1 MEKVK
6 VTIVLDKLKKENS
19 LNFRS
24 RIIKPLKRYID
35 IKKKII
41 NQRIINNSYFK
52 IPQPA
57 TKSALDKN
65 LRAKANSINPRETL
79 IVFNQSPDFGNL
91 LIALGNMANNEKGN
105 PSAKPKPAIPAVN
118 SIAPES
124 PESEP
129 ARRVPKIGPVQEK
142 ETIARVTAMKKIPIN
157 PVLDSW
163 FEDLFDHED
172 GSVNSKYPKKENA
185 KTIKTKKN
193 KIFK

>member
-1 MEKVK
+1 M
-6 VTIVLDKLKKENS
+6 
-19 LNFRS
+19 
-24 RIIKPLKRYID
+24 
-35 IKKKII
+35 
-41 NQRIINNSYFK
+41 NNSYFK
-52 IPQPA
+52 IPRPA

-91 LIALGNMANNEKGN
+91 LIALGNMANNEKGS

-185 KTIKTKKN
+185 KIRNTKKN
-193 KIFK
+193 KIFKKMFVEILFKISGSTLPAMWKGILNNM